1 MRPAMLA
8 AAVATFTLGTIAGA
22 QETGRSFSIS
32 GSVGLGLATQSG
44 IGGLAALSV
53 STRSGD
59 FVVRAASSAELDF
72 FDDADVTSDI
82 ALLYGSRR
90 RTANGWS
97 RAAIGIGSVR
107 YTIESA
113 ECCAVGS
120 KTTVGLAGQYDLAWL
135 PSPFLGLGL
144 AGFANLNSGRSFA
157 GVVVSLHLGALR

>member
-1 MRPAMLA
+1 MRPAIVA
-8 AAVATFTLGTIAGA
+8 AAVAALVLGTRADA
-22 QETGRSFSIS
+22 QDAERSISIS
-32 GSVGLGLATQSG
+32 GSAGLGLATPSG

-59 FVVRAASSAELDF
+59 YVVRAGSAAELDF
-72 FDDADVTSDI
+72 FDDAEVTSDI

-90 RTANGWS
+90 RTSNGWS

-107 YTIESA
+107 YTIEST

-157 GVVVSLHLGALR
+157 GVVVTLHLGALR